1 MVIEASHDIKTRA
14 SRVGQILPLTE
25 RDKLRRNRNVAIA
38 EPDKVHAGIVGRTFF
53 RRAGRQ
59 PRIGGRA
66 VHPLR
71 SPDFR
76 VRFRADVV
84 KAVDRDIRS
93 DCLDSFVDSL
103 LVLFRAAV
111 LECGVTHVNRISR
124 LIFVRNLESELLP
137 ELLSTVLAVAGTVI
151 VSAVVQNK
159 KTGHVAEDA
168 VERET
173 SENFLQDFKHILLLI
188 IAVRADM
195 DVAVIAYNVSVLS
208 AVSPFRML
216 FIEFRADL

>member
-1 MVIEASHDIKTRA
+1 M
-14 SRVGQILPLTE
+14 
-25 RDKLRRNRNVAIA
+25 
-38 EPDKVHAGIVGRTFF
+38 
-53 RRAGRQ
+53 
-59 PRIGGRA
+59 
-66 VHPLR
+66 
-71 SPDFR
+71 
-76 VRFRADVV
+76 
-84 KAVDRDIRS
+84 
-93 DCLDSFVDSL
+93 
-103 LVLFRAAV
+103 LFRAAV

-124 LIFVRNLESELLP
+124 LIFVRNLETELLP
-137 ELLSTVLAVAGTVI
+137 ELFLTVLAVAGTVI

-216 FIEFRADL
+216 FIEFIADL